1 MTDAPSPASGAPLK
15 LFNSLTRKLEEFRPV
30 HPGEARVYSCGP
42 TVYNYP
48 HIGNMRAYVFAD
60 TLGRTLSF
68 KGYKLTHVINITDV
82 GHLTDDADAGEDKL
96 EKAAAEKAQSIWDIA
111 RHYTEAY
118 WADVKA
124 LNIRQPAHWSIATDY
139 VPQMIEFAKAIADK
153 HCYELDSGLYF
164 NTKTVPDYGRLAR
177 EDDLLAEMQKLIQ
190 RQKAAKDIAGA
201 KERIDALRKLVI
213 DFIAVI
219 DDFYKRKSLKKYQ
232 SLRAIWQVA
241 AEASEDD
248 FPAALQRSLNE
259 SRAFFKAP
267 RVEPVA
273 GKRND
278 EDFAIWR
285 KTPAGETRQME
296 WDSPW
301 GRGAPGW
308 HLECSVMS
316 EALLGFPF
324 DIHTGGIDHR
334 EIHHPNEIAQN
345 QAHSCSADSGA
356 RFWMHNNFLVE
367 RSGKM
372 SKSSGEFLR
381 LQLLIDKGYHT
392 LAYRLMC
399 LQAHY
404 RSELE
409 FSWEGLG
416 AALTRL
422 KRLVM
427 AVEKLDPPRNGEVAS
442 RSDDG
447 GGARPSADAA
457 QDRPPPPPAS
467 PIPLPVPGRIADL
480 LAKFDAAMSDDLN
493 TPVALTLLEEAAA
506 MKKVDADQKRAAL
519 AAMDAVLGLNILSL
533 SRADLRIRP
542 RAATITEVEIEEI
555 LTRRKEARAA
565 KDFATSDK
573 LRDEL
578 IAAGVEVMDGDPLG
592 WDWRLEA

>member
-1 MTDAPSPASGAPLK
+1 MGAVMTDTPALASGAPLR
-15 LFNSLTRKLEEFRPV
+15 LFNSLTRQLEPFAPV

-60 TLGRTLSF
+60 TLGRTLTY

-96 EKAAAEKAQSIWDIA
+96 EKAAAERAQSIWDIA

-118 WADVKA
+118 WADIKA

-139 VPQMIEFAKAIADK
+139 VPQMIDFAKAIADK

-164 NTKTVPDYGRLAR
+164 DTTSVADYGRLAR
-177 EDDLLAEMQKLIQ
+177 HGTDEGES
-190 RQKAAKDIAGA
+190 
-201 KERIDALRKLVI
+201 RID
-213 DFIAVI
+213 
-219 DDFYKRKSLKKYQ
+219 
-232 SLRAIWQVA
+232 
-241 AEASEDD
+241 
-248 FPAALQRSLNE
+248 
-259 SRAFFKAP
+259 
-267 RVEPVA
+267 PVD
-273 GKRND
+273 GKRHPA
-278 EDFAIWR
+278 DFAIWR
-285 KTPAGETRQME
+285 KTPPGETRQME

-356 RFWMHNNFLVE
+356 RVWMHNNFLVE

-381 LQLLIDKGYHT
+381 LQLLIDKGYHP

-427 AVEKLDPPRNGEVAS
+427 GVAPVRDIPAAAVE
-442 RSDDG
+442 
-447 GGARPSADAA
+447 
-457 QDRPPPPPAS
+457 DRR
-467 PIPLPVPGRIADL
+467 LTDL
-480 LAKFDAAMSDDLN
+480 LDKFDAAISDDLN
-493 TPVALTLLEEAAA
+493 TSVALTLLEDVIA
-506 MKKVDADQKRAAL
+506 MKKTDAGQKRAAIGTI
-519 AAMDAVLGLNILSL
+519 DAVLGIGLLDL
-533 SRADLRIRP
+533 LREDLRIRP
-542 RAATITEVEIEEI
+542 KAATITDEEIEAA
-555 LTRRKEARAA
+555 LARRKEARAA

-592 WDWRLEA
+592 WDWRLGE

>member
-1 MTDAPSPASGAPLK
+1 MGAAMTDAPAPVPLK
-15 LFNSLTRKLEEFRPV
+15 LFNSLTRSLEIFEPV

-60 TLGRTLSF
+60 TLGRTLSY

-96 EKAAAEKAQSIWDIA
+96 EKAAAERAQSIWDIA

-139 VPQMIEFAKAIADK
+139 VPAMIDFAKAIADK
-153 HCYELDSGLYF
+153 HCYELESGLYF
-164 NTKTVPDYGRLAR
+164 DTTSVADYGRLAR
-177 EDDLLAEMQKLIQ
+177 HGTDEGES
-190 RQKAAKDIAGA
+190 
-201 KERIDALRKLVI
+201 RID
-213 DFIAVI
+213 
-219 DDFYKRKSLKKYQ
+219 
-232 SLRAIWQVA
+232 
-241 AEASEDD
+241 
-248 FPAALQRSLNE
+248 
-259 SRAFFKAP
+259 
-267 RVEPVA
+267 PVD
-273 GKRND
+273 GKRHPA
-278 EDFAIWR
+278 DFAIWR

-301 GRGAPGW
+301 GCGAPGW

-345 QAHSCSADSGA
+345 QAHSCSDASGA
-356 RFWMHNNFLVE
+356 RIWMHNNFLVD

-381 LQLLIDKGYHT
+381 VQLLIDKGYHP

-427 AVEKLDPPRNGEVAS
+427 GIEKLRA
-442 RSDDG
+442 RSE
-447 GGARPSADAA
+447 RSKI
-457 QDRPPPPPAS
+457 RTLS
-467 PIPLPVPGRIADL
+467 KFLPVPKTI
-480 LAKFDAAMSDDLN
+480 LAKTPDYVDAETHESGGFHMTRFDAAVCDDLK
-493 TPVALTLLEEAAA
+493 TPEALSALENVLAIGP
-506 MKKVDADQKRAAL
+506 KVMHVDNAL
-519 AAMDAVLGLNILSL
+519 ELIGYMDGVLGLNLLSL
-533 SRADLRIRP
+533 SRTDLRVRP
-542 RAATITEVEIEEI
+542 KAATITEDEIEAI

-565 KDFATSDK
+565 KDFAASDA

-592 WDWRLEA
+592 WDWRLEAN